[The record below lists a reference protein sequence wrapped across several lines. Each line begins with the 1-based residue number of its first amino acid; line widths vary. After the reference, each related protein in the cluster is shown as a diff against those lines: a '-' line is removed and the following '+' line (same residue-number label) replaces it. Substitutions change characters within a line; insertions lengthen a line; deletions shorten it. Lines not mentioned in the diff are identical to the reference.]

1 MVDINKLPSTI
12 RAFMGCIGEPKGK
25 VLKHEPYSI
34 MTPLYEDSEKEIHLT
49 FGEKPHVTGRDKQTG
64 KTVRINLEE
73 FEKGQPYKNSSDELA
88 KLTSELG
95 KKEYKLGFK
104 DFKFR
109 K

>member
-1 MVDINKLPSTI
+1 MVDIDKLHSLT
-12 RAFMGCIGEPKGK
+12 RVFMKCIGEPKGK
-25 VLKHEPYSI
+25 VLKHDPYGL
-34 MTPLYEDSEKEIHLT
+34 MVPLYEDSEKEIHLT
-49 FGEKPHVTGRDKQTG
+49 FGKKPHVTGRDKKTG

-73 FEKGQPYKNSSDELA
+73 FEKGHPYKNSSDELA

-95 KKEYKLGFK
+95 KREYEWSFK